1 MKYIIYKM
9 VQPSQLREIDTENY
23 HPRTIYRN
31 VLEELDVSGVEEE
44 HNSMESAIF
53 EINQK
58 KEKLKHLT
66 LTILPVFNINYEGEI
81 R

>member
-1 MKYIIYKM
+1 M
-9 VQPSQLREIDTENY
+9 VKPSHLKEIEQDGY
-23 HPRTIYRN
+23 YPRAIYRS
-31 VLEELDVSGVEEE
+31 VLEDLNVSGVEEE